1 MGRAAALGR
10 YRVGAPLPFA
20 PHRKLDNSN
29 EPDESVVWSSLLASR
44 IATGAYIVVQMIL
57 AFGRQGTMST
67 DRRLLV
73 AVTAL
78 ITLLAAFLVP
88 TVASGSSHRAA
99 GGSRAPSTSDAKRRI
114 CGLDD

>member
-1 MGRAAALGR
+1 
-10 YRVGAPLPFA
+10 
-20 PHRKLDNSN
+20 
-29 EPDESVVWSSLLASR
+29 
-44 IATGAYIVVQMIL
+44 
-57 AFGRQGTMST
+57 MST